1 MMLVLFII
9 PLLLQHKPMQ
19 LPEEETLR
27 SCDHEDIGDIMLTL
41 ADSFN
46 IPVNDMAN
54 IVTIGELTTLL
65 QQYGNNH
72 HTGGCTT
79 QQAFYKVRTALTA
92 VTATGR
98 VTITPHT
105 PLQTII
111 TGRGL
116 TLRKKTKIFQ
126 QKLGINVNIMGST
139 CLAILINSSLGIAA
153 LVYCFTSFKYA
164 ALLLAA
170 CIVSSIISKLFFA
183 ELSVKTAGELA
194 KKLTEEHYLQA
205 RRHTGTINRQEIQAL
220 VQNIFR
226 DRLALAKA
234 SLTPDEVLFQ

>member
-1 MMLVLFII
+1 
-9 PLLLQHKPMQ
+9 MQ

-27 SCDHEDIGDIMLTL
+27 SCDHEDISDIMLTL

-54 IVTIGELTTLL
+54 VVTIGELTTLL

-79 QQAFYKVRTALTA
+79 QQAFYKVRNALNA
-92 VTATGR
+92 VNTNNY
-98 VTITPHT
+98 VTIAPHT

-111 TGRGL
+111 AGRGFK
-116 TLRKKTKIFQ
+116 LRKKVKIFR
-126 QKLGINVNIMGST
+126 QKLGINVDIMGRT
-139 CLAILINSSLGIAA
+139 YLAILINFSLGIAA
-153 LVYCFTSFKYA
+153 FVYCFTSFKCA
-164 ALLLAA
+164 IILLAA
-170 CIVSSIISKLFFA
+170 CIISSIVSTLFLV

-194 KKLTEEHYLQA
+194 KKLTEKHYLQA
-205 RRHTGTINRQEIQAL
+205 RRHTGTINRQEINAI

-226 DRLALAKA
+226 NRLALDKA
-234 SLTPDEVLFQ
+234 ALTPDEVLFQ